1 MYLKIIIFGCLLNR
15 DSVMKNYF
23 IRTIVFMVGFAIT
36 YLVLDLITGDL
47 QSLRE
52 YIRQT
57 VIVGVLVGIGW
68 YLNDNGRNLWKKIGG
83 LFKRE
88 ETDE

>member
-1 MYLKIIIFGCLLNR
+1 
-15 DSVMKNYF
+15 MKKYF

-68 YLNDNGRNLWKKIGG
+68 YLGD
-83 LFKRE
+83 LFKRK

>member
-1 MYLKIIIFGCLLNR
+1 MYLKIIIFGCLLN
-15 DSVMKNYF
+15 
-23 IRTIVFMVGFAIT
+23 MVGFAIT

-57 VIVGVLVGIGW
+57 VIVDVLVGIGW
-68 YLNDNGRNLWKKIGG
+68 YLGD
-83 LFKRE
+83 LFKRK

>member
-1 MYLKIIIFGCLLNR
+1 
-15 DSVMKNYF
+15 
-23 IRTIVFMVGFAIT
+23 MVGFAIT

-47 QSLRE
+47 QSSRE
-52 YIRQT
+52 YIRQI

-68 YLNDNGRNLWKKIGG
+68 YLGD
-83 LFKRE
+83 LFKHK

>member
-1 MYLKIIIFGCLLNR
+1 MYLKIIIFGYRLN
-15 DSVMKNYF
+15 
-23 IRTIVFMVGFAIT
+23 MVGFAIT

-47 QSLRE
+47 QSSRE
-52 YIRQT
+52 YIRQI

-68 YLNDNGRNLWKKIGG
+68 YLGD
-83 LFKRE
+83 LFKHK

>member
-1 MYLKIIIFGCLLNR
+1 MYLKIIIFGCLLN
-15 DSVMKNYF
+15 
-23 IRTIVFMVGFAIT
+23 IVGFAIT

-57 VIVGVLVGIGW
+57 VIVGILVGIGW
-68 YLNDNGRNLWKKIGG
+68 YLNDNGRNLWQKIGG

-88 ETDE
+88 ETYE

>member
-1 MYLKIIIFGCLLNR
+1 
-15 DSVMKNYF
+15 
-23 IRTIVFMVGFAIT
+23 MVGFAIT

-68 YLNDNGRNLWKKIGG
+68 FLGG
-83 LFKRE
+83 LFKRK

>member
-1 MYLKIIIFGCLLNR
+1 
-15 DSVMKNYF
+15 
-23 IRTIVFMVGFAIT
+23 MVGFAIT

-57 VIVGVLVGIGW
+57 VIVDVLVGIGW
-68 YLNDNGRNLWKKIGG
+68 YLGD
-83 LFKRE
+83 LFKRK

>member
-1 MYLKIIIFGCLLNR
+1 MYLKIIIFGYLLNR

-52 YIRQT
+52 YIIQT

-83 LFKRE
+83 LFKRK

>member
-1 MYLKIIIFGCLLNR
+1 
-15 DSVMKNYF
+15 MKKYF

-68 YLNDNGRNLWKKIGG
+68 YLNDNGRKLWKKIGG

>member
-1 MYLKIIIFGCLLNR
+1 MYLKIIIFGCILN
-15 DSVMKNYF
+15 
-23 IRTIVFMVGFAIT
+23 MVGFAIT

-47 QSLRE
+47 QSSRE

-68 YLNDNGRNLWKKIGG
+68 YLGD
-83 LFKRE
+83 LFKRK

>member
-1 MYLKIIIFGCLLNR
+1 MYLKIIIFGYLLNQ
-15 DSVMKNYF
+15 DLVMKNYF

-83 LFKRE
+83 LFKRK

>member
-1 MYLKIIIFGCLLNR
+1 
-15 DSVMKNYF
+15 MKNYF

-68 YLNDNGRNLWKKIGG
+68 YLGD